1 MLTGDHPS
9 TASAI
14 AKEVGIIPRYSES
27 LSAEK
32 AASLVKTAAE
42 FDAMTDDEIDAM
54 PTLPL
59 VIARCAP
66 DTKTRMIAALHRRQC
81 FAAMT
86 GDGVNDAP
94 SLQAADV
101 GIAMGMGGSDVAK
114 SASDI
119 VLTDDNFASIVNAVE
134 EGRRMF
140 DNIQKF
146 VLHLLASNVAE
157 VVLLIVGLAFQ
168 DNDGV
173 SVFPLSPLQIL
184 WINMLTS
191 SFPAF
196 GLGREKASASIMRRP
211 PHDTKKG
218 VFTWQVI
225 VDMIVYGII
234 MGTLT
239 LLTFVIVVYGVGNGT
254 PDLGIDCNRKDSE
267 SCHVVFRARAAVFAE
282 LTWLILISAWEIKSL
297 RNSMFNLD
305 PLRSGQDNVKF
316 PFFRDVW
323 ENKFLFWAV
332 VIGALS
338 VFPAVYIPGLNT
350 DVFKHRGITWEW
362 GLSFG
367 AIIIFVL
374 GAEAWKALKR
384 QMGWFREDNAQDF
397 ATASESDFGLKSSLS
412 TARSMTKDSRSTS
425 A

>member
-1 MLTGDHPS
+1 
-9 TASAI
+9 
-14 AKEVGIIPRYSES
+14 
-27 LSAEK
+27 
-32 AASLVKTAAE
+32 
-42 FDAMTDDEIDAM
+42 
-54 PTLPL
+54 
-59 VIARCAP
+59 
-66 DTKTRMIAALHRRQC
+66 
-81 FAAMT
+81 
-86 GDGVNDAP
+86 
-94 SLQAADV
+94 
-101 GIAMGMGGSDVAK
+101 
-114 SASDI
+114 
-119 VLTDDNFASIVNAVE
+119 
-134 EGRRMF
+134 
-140 DNIQKF
+140 
-146 VLHLLASNVAE
+146 
-157 VVLLIVGLAFQ
+157 
-168 DNDGV
+168 
-173 SVFPLSPLQIL
+173 
-184 WINMLTS
+184 
-191 SFPAF
+191 
-196 GLGREKASASIMRRP
+196 MRRP

-305 PLRSGQDNVKF
+305 PLRSGQENVKF

-412 TARSMTKDSRSTS
+412 TARSTTKDSRSTS